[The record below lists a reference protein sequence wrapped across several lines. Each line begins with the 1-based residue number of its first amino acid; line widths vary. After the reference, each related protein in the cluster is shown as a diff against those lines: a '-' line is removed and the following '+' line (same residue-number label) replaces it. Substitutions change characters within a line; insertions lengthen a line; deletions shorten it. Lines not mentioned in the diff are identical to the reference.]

1 MKNGFFVST
10 IATLLFIP
18 LLTHDRASFCCAD
31 AAILQNSCAKKWQ
44 SLHRGLLVGN
54 VDFLQKRQES
64 FDTELFHILLWV
76 KDENGTWRC
85 SNGIFKHEKCFRYFV
100 TNCYF
105 SPINSPFKNYERC
118 FLFYLKSSFRSWDI
132 QIFKFPSSP
141 FFLSV
146 SHFFRAWSKINLEV
160 YEVIICLSKDFTLCF
175 AMSKNGQTHFK
186 NFAAF
191 AARFL
196 KCAWSFY
203 NIAK

>member
-1 MKNGFFVST
+1 MTV
-10 IATLLFIP
+10 IASWIACGKCRFL
-18 LLTHDRASFCCAD
+18 
-31 AAILQNSCAKKWQ
+31 AKKAGIFWHWTI
-44 SLHRGLLVGN
+44 SHPPV
-54 VDFLQKRQES
+54 S
-64 FDTELFHILLWV
+64 

-100 TNCYF
+100 TNFYF
-105 SPINSPFKNYERC
+105 SPMNSPFKNYERC

-132 QIFKFPSSP
+132 QIFLFPSSP

-160 YEVIICLSKDFTLCF
+160 YEVIICLNKDFTLYF

-196 KCAWSFY
+196 KCAWPFY
-203 NIAK
+203 DTAN